1 MLKLN
6 KMTDYAVVVLGQMT
20 REPDRVQTAA
30 ALSEM
35 TAIPLP
41 TVSKLLKILA
51 SVGLVT
57 SHRGA
62 NGGYSVDR
70 TSEQVTVA
78 DIVQAID
85 GPIALTACVDDSDG
99 QCDVSSSC
107 PISGNWNRVNLAV
120 RRALENVTLA
130 DLLDPSEMFP
140 LQPAAAGLLRPTT
153 ADNRRAHVNLTDTDV

>member
-6 KMTDYAVVVLGQMT
+6 KMTDYAVVVLGQMA
-20 REPDRVQTAA
+20 REPGRVRTAA
-30 ALSEM
+30 ALSET

-51 SVGLVT
+51 GVGLVT

-70 TSEQVTVA
+70 TADRVTVA

-99 QCDVSSSC
+99 QCEVSNSC

-120 RRALENVTLA
+120 RRALEDVTLA
-130 DLLDPSEMFP
+130 DLLDPTEMFP
-140 LQPAAAGLLRPTT
+140 LQSAKTGTREPAT
-153 ADNRRAHVNLTDTDV
+153 ADS

>member
-6 KMTDYAVVVLGQMT
+6 KMTDYAVVVLGQMA
-20 REPDRVQTAA
+20 RDPGRVRTAA
-30 ALSEM
+30 ALSET

-51 SVGLVT
+51 GVGLVT

-70 TSEQVTVA
+70 TAEQVTVA
-78 DIVQAID
+78 AIVQAID

-99 QCDVSSSC
+99 QCEVSNSC

-120 RRALENVTLA
+120 RRALEDVTLA
-130 DLLDPSEMFP
+130 DLLDPTEMFP
-140 LQPAAAGLLRPTT
+140 LQPAAAGTRQPVT
-153 ADNRRAHVNLTDTDV
+153 ADS

>member
-6 KMTDYAVVVLGQMT
+6 KMTDYAVVVLGQMA
-20 REPDRVQTAA
+20 RDPGRVRTAA
-30 ALSEM
+30 ALSET

-51 SVGLVT
+51 GVGLIT

-70 TSEQVTVA
+70 TAEQVTVA
-78 DIVQAID
+78 AIVQAID

-99 QCDVSSSC
+99 QCEVSNSC

-120 RRALENVTLA
+120 RRALEEVTLA
-130 DLLDPSEMFP
+130 DLLDPTEMFP
-140 LQPAAAGLLRPTT
+140 LQPAAAGTRQPVT
-153 ADNRRAHVNLTDTDV
+153 ADS

>member
-6 KMTDYAVVVLGQMT
+6 KMTDYAVVVLGQMA
-20 REPDRVQTAA
+20 RDPGRVRTAA
-30 ALSEM
+30 VLSET

-51 SVGLVT
+51 GVGLVT

-62 NGGYSVDR
+62 NGGYSVDL
-70 TSEQVTVA
+70 TAEQVTVA

-85 GPIALTACVDDSDG
+85 GPIALTACVDVSEG
-99 QCDVSSSC
+99 QCEVSNSC

-120 RRALENVTLA
+120 RQALEDVTLA
-130 DLLDPSEMFP
+130 DLLDPTEMFP
-140 LQPAAAGLLRPTT
+140 LQPVAQQSREPVA
-153 ADNRRAHVNLTDTDV
+153 VES

>member
-1 MLKLN
+1 MDGAMLKLN
-6 KMTDYAVVVLGQMT
+6 KMTDYAVVVLGQMA
-20 REPDRVQTAA
+20 RDPGRVRTAA
-30 ALSEM
+30 VLSET

-51 SVGLVT
+51 GVGLVT

-70 TSEQVTVA
+70 TAEQVTVA

-99 QCDVSSSC
+99 QCEVSNSC

-120 RRALENVTLA
+120 RRALEDVTLA
-130 DLLDPSEMFP
+130 DLLDPTEMFP
-140 LQPAAAGLLRPTT
+140 LQPAAAGMRQPVT
-153 ADNRRAHVNLTDTDV
+153 ADG

>member
-1 MLKLN
+1 M
-6 KMTDYAVVVLGQMT
+6 
-20 REPDRVQTAA
+20 
-30 ALSEM
+30 
-35 TAIPLP
+35 
-41 TVSKLLKILA
+41 
-51 SVGLVT
+51 
-57 SHRGA
+57 
-62 NGGYSVDR
+62 
-70 TSEQVTVA
+70 A

-140 LQPAAAGLLRPTT
+140 LQSAAEGLLQPAT
-153 ADNRRAHVNLTDTDV
+153 ADN

>member
-6 KMTDYAVVVLGQMT
+6 KMTDYAVVVLGQMA
-20 REPDRVQTAA
+20 RDPGRVRTAA
-30 ALSEM
+30 ALSET

-51 SVGLVT
+51 GVRLVT

-70 TSEQVTVA
+70 TAEQVTVA
-78 DIVQAID
+78 DIVQAVD

-99 QCDVSSSC
+99 QCEVSSSC

-120 RRALENVTLA
+120 RRALEDVTLA
-130 DLLDPSEMFP
+130 DLLDPTEMFP
-140 LQPAAAGLLRPTT
+140 LQPATAGARQPVT
-153 ADNRRAHVNLTDTDV
+153 ADS

>member
-1 MLKLN
+1 MDGAMLKLN
-6 KMTDYAVVVLGQMT
+6 KMTDYAVVVLGQMA
-20 REPDRVQTAA
+20 RDPGRVRTAA
-30 ALSEM
+30 ALSET

-51 SVGLVT
+51 GVGLVT

-70 TSEQVTVA
+70 TAEQVTVA
-78 DIVQAID
+78 AIVQAID

-99 QCDVSSSC
+99 QCEVSNSC

-120 RRALENVTLA
+120 RRALEDVTLA
-130 DLLDPSEMFP
+130 DLLDPTEMFP
-140 LQPAAAGLLRPTT
+140 LQPAAAGTRQPAT
-153 ADNRRAHVNLTDTDV
+153 ADS